1 MANATANR
9 LENVK
14 SADKGAAKEAPA
26 AAAAS
31 VPASESGG
39 IKPFIPLIAN
49 LILMPVLAYAMTAF
63 VLVPK
68 LAKKVI
74 NPSAA
79 VEPAEPAHGEESKG
93 AHGSGEGGTGG
104 AVESGG
110 KIKYSTPLS
119 KKTLVNVSGTM
130 GTRYLLAEFILVGN
144 NATLKTQV
152 EKHDAE
158 LRDAAASALASKTIT
173 DLEKPGIRNLVRSE
187 LITIFN
193 SILGKGAVS
202 EIYLTEFAIQ

>member
-1 MANATANR
+1 MANR
-9 LENVK
+9 VENTK
-14 SADKGAAKEAPA
+14 APAGAAKEAPA
-26 AAAAS
+26 AAPAAAAA
-31 VPASESGG
+31 PEPGG

-49 LILMPVLAYAMTAF
+49 LILMPVLAYVMTAF

-68 LAKKVI
+68 LANKAGT
-74 NPSAA
+74 PGAA
-79 VEPAEPAHGEESKG
+79 HEPAAAAPHGESAHGATEEHG
-93 AHGSGEGGTGG
+93 AAGG
-104 AVESGG
+104 AVTSGG
-110 KIKYSTPLS
+110 KIKYSSPLS

-144 NATLKTQV
+144 SPNLKDQV
-152 EKHDAE
+152 LKADAE
-158 LRDAAASALASKTIT
+158 LRDAAASALASKTIA

-193 SILGKGAVS
+193 SILGKNTVS